1 MFTYYRSAYN
11 CLTLVHHQI
20 TVSNIPGA
28 PHPAK
33 LSKENKEDLLEEKFV
48 SCEPSCGHKVQ
59 CSLCLHPHPKPQV
72 LEEVEL
78 GVRVLNLRPD
88 SFTRPRPLIQKDCW
102 TARKCSSFLVVSSRT
117 SGQGTKLPTPPLLFI
132 NRAVSTNIYRPLGL
146 H

>member
-11 CLTLVHHQI
+11 CLTLFHHQI
-20 TVSNIPGA
+20 KFQTFQARPIRRNCQ
-28 PHPAK
+28 
-33 LSKENKEDLLEEKFV
+33 ENKEDLLEEKFV

-59 CSLCLHPHPKPQV
+59 CSLCLHPHPQLSV

-78 GVRVLNLRPD
+78 GVRALNLRTV
-88 SFTRPRPLIQKDCW
+88 SFTRPRPLIQRDCW

-117 SGQGTKLPTPPLLFI
+117 LGQGTKLPTPPLLLI
-132 NRAVSTNIYRPLGL
+132 NCAVSTNIYGTLEL